1 MGLLDNFKIINI
13 ASGNPVVSI
22 TKNGVSFSK
31 STVAK
36 INYPKNVHVMLN
48 ESECKMAIIPC
59 EEDDD
64 SVSFAKDKK
73 VPYVRWNNRDFTK
86 RLLKMI
92 GFDLNAPDF
101 KGVRIESEYYPLENV
116 LIFNLK
122 DFKLMDIDSNE
133 D

>member
-31 STVAK
+31 ATVAK
-36 INYPKNVHVMLN
+36 INYPKHVHVMLN
-48 ESECKMAIIPC
+48 ESDCKMAIIPC

-64 SVSFAKDKK
+64 SIAFAKDKK
-73 VPYVRWNNRDFTK
+73 VGYVRWNNRDFTK

-92 GFDLNAPDF
+92 NLDLNATDF

-116 LIFNLK
+116 LIFDLK
-122 DFKLMDIDSNE
+122 DYKLIDSDSN
-133 D
+133 DD

>member
-1 MGLLDNFKIINI
+1 M

-31 STVAK
+31 ATVAK
-36 INYPKNVHVMLN
+36 INYPKFVHVMLN
-48 ESECKMAIIPC
+48 ESECKMAIMPC

-73 VPYVRWNNRDFTK
+73 VSYVRWNNRDFTK

-92 GFDLNAPDF
+92 DLDIAAPDF
-101 KGVRIESEYYPLENV
+101 KGVRIESEYFPLENV
-116 LIFNLK
+116 LIFDLK
-122 DFKLMDIDSNE
+122 DYKLIDSASSE